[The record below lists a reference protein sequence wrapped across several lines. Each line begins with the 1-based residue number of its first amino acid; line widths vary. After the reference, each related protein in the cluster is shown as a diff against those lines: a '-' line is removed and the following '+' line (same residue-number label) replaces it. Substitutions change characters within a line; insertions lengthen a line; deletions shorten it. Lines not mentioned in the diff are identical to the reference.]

1 MGAEFVDDKEAAAAP
16 AAAEAAPG
24 NDENVA
30 PAAAAPAKAP
40 AGEDAPA
47 PGLPEDVVKAVRAGD
62 VATLEDYLAGGADA
76 DARQTT
82 PAGRGL
88 LCWAALTRQ
97 AACLAALLENGA
109 GVDVPDNSGFTALNY
124 VVNYGDDANRLAE
137 VRLLLDA
144 GADVDKCDNRGF
156 TPLIHGC
163 VRGRGD
169 AVRALLAAGANY
181 DLRNEMGHDAEAH
194 ARAAGH
200 EDLAG
205 LLADVRAA
213 GSWAAY
219 EAAPPLAE

>member
-1 MGAEFVDDKEAAAAP
+1 MGAEFADNDKEAAAAP
-16 AAAEAAPG
+16 AADAAPG

-47 PGLPEDVVKAVRAGD
+47 PGLPEDVVTAVRAGD
-62 VATLEDYLAGGADA
+62 
-76 DARQTT
+76 
-82 PAGRGL
+82 
-88 LCWAALTRQ
+88 

-109 GVDVPDNSGFTALNY
+109 SVDVPDNSGFTALNY
-124 VVNYGDDANRLAE
+124 VVTYGDDANRLAE
-137 VRLLLDA
+137 LRLLLDA

-194 ARAAGH
+194 ACAAGH